1 MVLFR
6 IIKGYLRLFLSATQ
20 RVTSFHTNRMVAIPT
35 LFIPIPFRLFGQ
47 KWLSLH
53 PIQTS
58 LTIMTDLAHYTSEA
72 ITLLSSLI
80 SIPSISR
87 EEEKVADFLQNY
99 IEENGI
105 MTGRSGNNIWC
116 ISPMF
121 DIKKPTILLNSH
133 IDTVKPVNG
142 WRKHPF
148 TAKMEDGKLYGLGSN
163 DAGASVVSLFQVYRH
178 LSATQQA
185 YNLIFLASCEEEVS
199 GKNGIE
205 SVLPQLP
212 PITLGIVGEPTEMHP
227 AIAEKG
233 LMVLDVQAHGKAGHA
248 ARNEGDNAIYKALDD
263 IQWFRTHRFPKE
275 SPLLGP
281 VKMSVT
287 QVNAGTQH
295 NVIPDLC
302 SFVVDIRSNECYS
315 NEELY
320 QEICSHIQSEAKA
333 RSFRL
338 NSSRIDLEHPFVQR
352 TIRLGRTP
360 FGSPTLSDQALMK
373 FPSVKMGPGKSSR
386 SHTADEFIM
395 ISEIEEAISM
405 YIKILDGLIL

>member
-1 MVLFR
+1 MINLTN
-6 IIKGYLRLFLSATQ
+6 YTTEAT
-20 RVTSFHTNRMVAIPT
+20 
-35 LFIPIPFRLFGQ
+35 
-47 KWLSLH
+47 
-53 PIQTS
+53 
-58 LTIMTDLAHYTSEA
+58 
-72 ITLLSSLI
+72 TLLSSLI
-80 SIPSISR
+80 GIPSISR
-87 EEEKVADFLQNY
+87 EEEAVANFLQNY
-99 IEENGI
+99 IEESGI

-116 ISPMF
+116 ISPNF
-121 DIKKPTILLNSH
+121 DLNKPTILLNSH

-148 TAKMEDGKLYGLGSN
+148 TAKTEDGKIYGLGSN
-163 DAGASVVSLFQVYRH
+163 DAGASVVSLFQAYRY
-178 LSATQQA
+178 LSATEQA

-205 SVLPQLP
+205 SVLQQLP

-248 ARNEGDNAIYKALDD
+248 ARNEGDNAIYKVLQDV
-263 IQWFRTHRFPKE
+263 QWFRDFQFEKT
-275 SPLLGP
+275 SSMLGP

-287 QVNAGTQH
+287 QINAGTQH

-302 SFVVDIRSNECYS
+302 TFVVDIRSNECYS

-320 QEICSHIQSEAKA
+320 QEICSHVQSEVKA

-338 NSSRIDLEHPFVQR
+338 NSSHISADHPVVR
-352 TIRLGRTP
+352 RAVSMGRTP

-373 FPSVKMGPGKSSR
+373 FPSLKMGPGNSSR
-386 SHTADEFIM
+386 SHTADEFIL
-395 ISEIEEAISM
+395 ISEIEEAIRM
-405 YIKILDGLIL
+405 YIELLDGLKI

>member
-1 MVLFR
+1 
-6 IIKGYLRLFLSATQ
+6 
-20 RVTSFHTNRMVAIPT
+20 
-35 LFIPIPFRLFGQ
+35 
-47 KWLSLH
+47 
-53 PIQTS
+53 
-58 LTIMTDLAHYTSEA
+58 MTDLTQSTSEA
-72 ITLLSSLI
+72 ITLLSSMI
-80 SIPSISR
+80 SIPSVSR
-87 EEEKVADFLQNY
+87 EEEKVADFLQTY
-99 IEENGI
+99 IEGIGI

-121 DIKKPTILLNSH
+121 DMKKPTILLNSH

-142 WRKHPF
+142 WRKHPY
-148 TAKMEDGKLYGLGSN
+148 TAKMENGKLYGLGSN
-163 DAGASVVSLFQVYRH
+163 DAGASVVSLFEAYRH
-178 LSATQQA
+178 LSATEQA

-212 PITLGIVGEPTEMHP
+212 PIALGVVGEPTEMHP

-233 LMVLDVQAHGKAGHA
+233 LMVLDVNAHGKAGHA
-248 ARNEGDNAIYKALDD
+248 ARNEGENAIYKALDD
-263 IQWFRTHRFPKE
+263 IQWFRNYRFPKE

-295 NVIPDLC
+295 NVVPDIC

-315 NEELY
+315 NEELF

-338 NSSRIDLEHPFVQR
+338 NSSHIDAKHPFVKR
-352 TIRLGRTP
+352 AVELGRTP
-360 FGSPTLSDQALMK
+360 FGSPTLSDQALMR
-373 FPSVKMGPGKSSR
+373 FPSVKIGPGKSSR
-386 SHTADEFIM
+386 SHTADEYIRV
-395 ISEIEEAISM
+395 SEIEEAIGM
-405 YIKILDGLIL
+405 YIKILDGLVI

>member
-1 MVLFR
+1 M
-6 IIKGYLRLFLSATQ
+6 IN
-20 RVTSFHTNRMVAIPT
+20 VTN
-35 LFIPIPFRLFGQ
+35 
-47 KWLSLH
+47 
-53 PIQTS
+53 
-58 LTIMTDLAHYTSEA
+58 YTTEA

-80 SIPSISR
+80 GIPSISR
-87 EEEKVADFLQNY
+87 EEEAVANFLQNY
-99 IEENGI
+99 IEESGI

-116 ISPMF
+116 ISPNF
-121 DIKKPTILLNSH
+121 DLNKPTILLNSH

-148 TAKMEDGKLYGLGSN
+148 TAKTEDGKIYGLGSN
-163 DAGASVVSLFQVYRH
+163 DAGASVVSLFQAYRY
-178 LSATQQA
+178 LSATEQA

-212 PITLGIVGEPTEMHP
+212 PIALGIVGEPTEMHP

-233 LMVLDVQAHGKAGHA
+233 LMVLDVQVHGKAGHA
-248 ARNEGDNAIYKALDD
+248 ARNEGDNAIYKVLQDV
-263 IQWFRTHRFPKE
+263 QWFRDFQFEKT
-275 SPLLGP
+275 SSMLGP

-287 QVNAGTQH
+287 QINAGTQH

-302 SFVVDIRSNECYS
+302 TFVVDIRSNECYS

-320 QEICSHIQSEAKA
+320 QEICSHVQSEVKA

-338 NSSRIDLEHPFVQR
+338 NSSHISADHPVVR
-352 TIRLGRTP
+352 RAVSMGRTP

-373 FPSVKMGPGKSSR
+373 FPSLKMGPGNSSR
-386 SHTADEFIM
+386 SHTADEFIL
-395 ISEIEEAISM
+395 ISEIEEAIRM
-405 YIKILDGLIL
+405 YIELLDGLKI